1 MESQPKQANK
11 NSIKIKISNEKIE
24 NTAYNTKLE
33 DIDDTCKTRRCKN
46 STICKILQKNLQI
59 FQYKFILFIQKYYN
73 SIRIKKVN
81 PSKLDKEDNIKSD
94 IANSSNAQ
102 MKENVKINKVKNHCS
117 NQIIETNNLIILW
130 KNINNIATIDSYMIQ
145 GFNISIKKSIIMS
158 LERVNQM
165 ELLLNEMLIKSINK
179 SKNFLQN

>member
-1 MESQPKQANK
+1 
-11 NSIKIKISNEKIE
+11 
-24 NTAYNTKLE
+24 
-33 DIDDTCKTRRCKN
+33 
-46 STICKILQKNLQI
+46 
-59 FQYKFILFIQKYYN
+59 
-73 SIRIKKVN
+73 
-81 PSKLDKEDNIKSD
+81 
-94 IANSSNAQ
+94 
-102 MKENVKINKVKNHCS
+102 MKENAKINKVKNHCS

>member
-1 MESQPKQANK
+1 
-11 NSIKIKISNEKIE
+11 
-24 NTAYNTKLE
+24 
-33 DIDDTCKTRRCKN
+33 
-46 STICKILQKNLQI
+46 
-59 FQYKFILFIQKYYN
+59 
-73 SIRIKKVN
+73 VN
-81 PSKLDKEDNIKSD
+81 PSKLDKKDNIKSD

-117 NQIIETNNLIILW
+117 NQIIETNNLIMLW
-130 KNINNIATIDSYMIQ
+130 KNINNIATIDSYIIQ
-145 GFNISIKKSIIMS
+145 GINISIKKSIIMS

>member
-1 MESQPKQANK
+1 M
-11 NSIKIKISNEKIE
+11 
-24 NTAYNTKLE
+24 
-33 DIDDTCKTRRCKN
+33 
-46 STICKILQKNLQI
+46 
-59 FQYKFILFIQKYYN
+59 
-73 SIRIKKVN
+73 N

>member
-1 MESQPKQANK
+1 M
-11 NSIKIKISNEKIE
+11 
-24 NTAYNTKLE
+24 
-33 DIDDTCKTRRCKN
+33 
-46 STICKILQKNLQI
+46 
-59 FQYKFILFIQKYYN
+59 
-73 SIRIKKVN
+73 N

-117 NQIIETNNLIILW
+117 NQIIETNNLIMLW